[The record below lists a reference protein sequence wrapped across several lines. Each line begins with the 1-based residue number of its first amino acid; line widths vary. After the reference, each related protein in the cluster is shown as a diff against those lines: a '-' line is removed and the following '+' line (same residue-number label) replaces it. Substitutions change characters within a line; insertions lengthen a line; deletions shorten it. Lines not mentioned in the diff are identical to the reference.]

1 MGQRQKSMIEITQ
14 EIFSN
19 GRNRGRI
26 AVYLLNV
33 IVKEEGGRSACG
45 TPPLEKYK

>member
-1 MGQRQKSMIEITQ
+1 MIEITQ

-33 IVKEEGGRSACG
+33 IVKEEGGAVG
-45 TPPLEKYK
+45 LWYATFGKVQVIGI